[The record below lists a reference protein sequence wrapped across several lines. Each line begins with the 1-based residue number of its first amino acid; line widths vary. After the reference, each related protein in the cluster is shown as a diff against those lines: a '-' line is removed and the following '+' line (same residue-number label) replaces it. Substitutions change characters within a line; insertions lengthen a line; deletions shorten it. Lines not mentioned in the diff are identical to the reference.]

1 MPPRKPKS
9 TVDIRH
15 TANTRSNLP
24 SAEDATTMSDDD
36 RRAEPYY
43 YQRNRDLDPQLV
55 WRGKDIEN
63 DMPLEVMAP
72 PIYVQERIRP
82 KHLIDDLRRH
92 SDANP
97 AEDDESQ
104 AQMFADFN
112 GLPSPEART
121 EYYQHQ
127 ANWSNRM
134 ILGDSLQVMASLA
147 EKEGMKGQVQCIYM
161 DPPYGINFSSNWQW
175 STNNRAVGSTPK
187 DITREPEQIRA
198 FRDTWRDG
206 INSYLSYLR
215 DRLVVARELLTDSGS
230 IFVQIGEENSH
241 RVRAMMDEVF
251 GDMNFVTQIYFA
263 TTSGFATSDLSR
275 VGDYLIWYSRNRQE
289 LKFRNLFVPKGN
301 IGSGVNSYR
310 YLEFADGS
318 TRPMTQEERNGTIE
332 PPSDGRVFRFSD
344 IQSRGSSAI
353 DTPVEFQGKVFNP
366 LSNSHWKA
374 SWPDGMR
381 RIQRSGRL
389 SIVGR
394 RLTYRRYS
402 SDYPVQQL
410 VNAWM
415 DTGFGYA
422 ATEKMY
428 VVQTHERVVQR
439 CILMTSDPGDLV
451 LDPTCGAGTSALVSE
466 QYGRRW
472 ITIDTSRVALA
483 LAMSR
488 LMGTRLPHYVLT
500 DSEEGVAI
508 EIELG
513 HGAVSK
519 QETRGDIRQG
529 FVYQRVPHITLGD
542 ISKNTEIDVIWERF
556 QEELEPLRELLNEAC
571 GTSFEEWEIP
581 READPDWSDE
591 ARLVHAEWWEH
602 RLARQREIDASIA
615 ANADFE
621 YLYDKPYE
629 DSSKVRVAGP
639 FTVESVSPHRMLPDD
654 ADDEDASTLRD
665 SNGHGDDYTSIILE
679 NLRVSG
685 VQQAHK
691 EDRITFS
698 SIEPWAG
705 PDINGSGT
713 TFISAQG
720 QCNIGDEGESQRAAI
735 FIGPEFGTVMRVDLI
750 EAAREASESGFDM
763 LVACAFQYDAMT
775 TEMSS
780 YGRITVL
787 QARMNADLH
796 MATDL
801 KPSPRANLFVVFGEP
816 DIELL
821 DATDGKL
828 QVKIRGVDVFDPTT
842 GEVRSDNTDGIAM
855 WFIDTDYNSECFFV
869 RHAYFL
875 GAQDPYERL
884 KTSLKAEINLEAWE
898 SLHSDTSRPFETP
911 STGRIAVK
919 VINHLGD
926 EVMKVLRVPR

>member
-9 TVDIRH
+9 TADIRH
-15 TANTRSNLP
+15 TADSRANLP

-55 WRGKDIEN
+55 WRGKDVEN
-63 DMPLEVMAP
+63 DTPLEVMVP

-97 AEDDESQ
+97 ADDDDSQ

-147 EKEGMKGQVQCIYM
+147 EKEGLKGQVQCIYM
-161 DPPYGINFSSNWQW
+161 DPPYGINFSSNWQG
-175 STNNRAVGSTPK
+175 SVNNRAVGNTPK

-198 FRDTWRDG
+198 YRDTWGDG
-206 INSYLSYLR
+206 VNSYLSHLR
-215 DRLVVARELLTDSGS
+215 DRLTVARDLLTDSGS
-230 IFVQIGEENSH
+230 IFLQIGDENMH
-241 RVRAMMDEVF
+241 RVRAVMDEVF
-251 GDMNFVTQIYFA
+251 GTDNFVSLIPFLK
-263 TTSGFATSDLSR
+263 TSGKNAKLLDKLN
-275 VGDYLIWYSRNRQE
+275 DYLIWFAKDIS
-289 LKFRNLFVPKGN
+289 N
-301 IGSGVNSYR
+301 IKYMQLRYVRSHRMLANAYTWQQDHHFITRRMSAREIREAIDNDGFKRFATHSIISQSGGSNMQFEVSV
-310 YLEFADGS
+310 DGS
-318 TRPMTQEERNGTIE
+318 TYL
-332 PPSDGRVFRFSD
+332 PSNNTFWKTNRIGMDRLRKASRLFPVGNTLTYKRFASD
-344 IQSRGSSAI
+344 VPVVQLNNWWADTIQSTFAMNKR
-353 DTPVEFQGKVFNP
+353 
-366 LSNSHWKA
+366 
-374 SWPDGMR
+374 
-381 RIQRSGRL
+381 
-389 SIVGR
+389 
-394 RLTYRRYS
+394 
-402 SDYPVQQL
+402 
-410 VNAWM
+410 
-415 DTGFGYA
+415 
-422 ATEKMY
+422 Y
-428 VVQTHERVVQR
+428 VVETNSNVIRR
-439 CILMTSDPGDLV
+439 CLLMTSGPGDLV
-451 LDPTCGAGTSALVSE
+451 LDPTCGSGSTAYAAE
-466 QYGRRW
+466 ECGRRW
-472 ITIDTSRVALA
+472 ITIDTSRVALT
-483 LAMSR
+483 LSRSR
-488 LMGTRLPHYVLT
+488 LMGARYPFYLLE
-500 DSEEGVAI
+500 DSTEGVIKRAEVERRAPPQNI
-508 EIELG
+508 CSTYN
-513 HGAVSK
+513 V
-519 QETRGDIRQG
+519 RQG
-529 FVYQRVPHITLGD
+529 FVYERVPRITLRA
-542 ISKNTEIDVIWERF
+542 IANNTEIDVIWERF

-581 READPDWSDE
+581 READPNWSDE
-591 ARLVHAEWWEH
+591 ARLVHAEWWER

-654 ADDEDASTLRD
+654 AEDEDASTLRD

-691 EDRITFS
+691 QDRITFS

-720 QCNIGDEGESQRAAI
+720 QCNIGDEGTPQRAAI

-750 EAAREASESGFDM
+750 EAAHEASESGFDM
-763 LVACAFQYDAMT
+763 LVVCAFQYDAMT

-821 DATDGKL
+821 DAPDDKL
-828 QVKIRGVDVFDPTT
+828 QVKIRGVDVFDPAK

-898 SLHSDTSRPFETP
+898 SLHSDTSRPFEPP